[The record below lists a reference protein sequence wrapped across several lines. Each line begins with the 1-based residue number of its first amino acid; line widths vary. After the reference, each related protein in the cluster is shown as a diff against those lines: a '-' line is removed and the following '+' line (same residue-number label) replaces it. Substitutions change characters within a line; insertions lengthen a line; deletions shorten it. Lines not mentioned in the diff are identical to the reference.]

1 MGAEDEEER
10 SQPLLPNEH
19 VNADEKNSRCGDS
32 KGRINSSTLTLEP
45 KEWDKSKIPLLPE
58 KINAKDNIKIH
69 AIDKNLEKTA
79 HAQMHARVQAYLQSG
94 QSEKMR
100 MHRNSKTLKGPQNI
114 NIRQV
119 PRRINTGTQVQS
131 QTKLQIRECKVSR
144 SRSSSSSMD
153 IPSSRQQEV
162 KIGIQVQGENN
173 KVQTGTILDS
183 KRRKLKRKRSSET
196 EEGGERPLSQQ
207 LESTSMDAYSLR
219 LREKKEVQ
227 IIEPQD
233 PIKLGRH
240 EVQERKKVQI
250 SDVKRLSL
258 QLHLPNASKKESQE
272 KVSSQRALI
281 GATKTTDSKGAI
293 DIVDAYSLRLREKK
307 EVQIIEPQDPIKLG
321 RHEVQERKKVQI
333 SDVKRLSL
341 QLHLPNVIKNKSQE
355 KVSSQKTLIGATKT
369 TNSKGAM
376 DMVQVQNGVQS
387 VPDNCIDKDGT
398 KENIHTKKQKSPP
411 IAQEQVLV
419 ATSQSIDLNGVQSVP
434 DNCIDKDGTKGNV
447 HTKKR
452 KSPPIAQEQV
462 SVATDVSQSIAKAH
476 ITLKTSQESQ
486 PQHVLNGVQSV
497 PDNCIDK
504 DGTKG
509 NVHTKKRKS
518 PPIAQEQ
525 VSVATVGTQ
534 SIVKAH
540 ITLKTSHKNQ
550 PQHVLNGVQS
560 EPDKCI
566 EKDGT
571 KGNVHTKKQKSQS
584 RPQDGV
590 SVATVVS
597 QSIDKAHKTL
607 KTSQENYSND
617 IVQPII
623 PQHRKSSNEILKDRN
638 DKSNCNG
645 IIKHQVCTLSLERD
659 DLVTK
664 EAVKLKKLQP
674 LPIRE
679 HHGGGLKENKQIPAK
694 TKPPILIYSKEQ
706 SNLQGVQQIS
716 VETSEFQSKDEVRVL
731 DVDVPK
737 PLDKGDLRDVVKVAD
752 AVLFE
757 EPKPLSVSNQNE
769 SKTYSQESMPLTM
782 HKAPASNQNG
792 NEEPKTCG
800 DQKKS
805 LENCSEQKAKLKH
818 GVNASNEGNSHK
830 ILPKQLEHISNNFNQ
845 TSQEVTSKQQKS
857 TVNHVSGG
865 NGFTKAEL
873 NSTVTTQISGQEKSP
888 IGIESRDLEPR
899 IETSVPSDIASVHGL
914 QKEIRVDILV
924 AGQEMLQSKATVPV
938 GIKYNTQF
946 AKEQLGRKMHKGRKH
961 NRELHRLTRDH
972 GVEKLSFTP
981 AAKSDADNS
990 IITNPNESRPKRIIK
1005 SVQRYEDIRLTQ
1017 KEQAELKRLKLNC
1030 GAGFL
1035 CPEPSCKTQ
1044 LNYDSKKCWKCGVSC
1059 GYFPGMGVMRL
1070 KDRSE
1075 VGKTKEYPRKR
1086 QGGKNGNK
1094 SKPSTNKFYLS
1105 HKKARKILANAETKE
1120 CEACLQLFLP
1130 SYLQRHRRRTHK
1142 LESDVGCPYCK
1153 FTCQTMEER
1162 NEHINQK
1169 HAGEQLHLSEEE
1181 RSKNLLYI
1189 YACPLCDTAMAYSDL
1204 RNHLIVE
1211 HQQDFADVQHKITCT
1226 CPFCLQ
1232 GSKPRRTRFLTADA
1246 LLNHVKLSHPGCTI
1260 SGKKVR
1266 LGGAS
1271 VDKSIAQKSGT
1282 RAKRQRSASV
1292 NAKATPRTSTRIRN
1306 VSNYEEVNDKIETEE
1321 EFSADEEAPEI
1332 AEPSPPPTPT
1342 SGVDESYWF
1351 ALGPD
1356 ILTHAAKIG
1365 DVIYRRGQP
1374 IQSVLDVIDKKI
1386 KRLQERDKFADD
1398 GRNEDDDI
1406 YVAENKLYV
1415 RGIRERTNKSE
1426 SEALEKFMYKDQC
1439 EQRQRVF
1446 DYQNRAK
1453 KKSREQVELEEFLSR
1468 PFRMQKEGDRSSSAT
1483 RRATCPFGDSDSCDL
1498 CNGWY
1503 ANWIVT
1509 KEEIVQAGGS
1519 VNKAIQCLSGEN
1531 SHKFRS
1537 KKGAKEKKKISIPSR
1552 GFRRITDADLPDD
1565 LEPDDLNLQRKLTAP
1580 AKTQRQRVRA
1590 RPRRNDKGQ
1599 LWKLMHLKHSLEFVK
1614 SFNKGIVISKS
1625 RK

>member
-10 SQPLLPNEH
+10 SQPLSPDEH
-19 VNADEKNSRCGDS
+19 VDADEKNSMCGDS

-45 KEWDKSKIPLLPE
+45 KEWDKSKIPLLPG
-58 KINAKDNIKIH
+58 KIDTKDNMKIH

-79 HAQMHARVQAYLQSG
+79 HAQMHARVKAYLQSG
-94 QSEKMR
+94 QSEKMKMR
-100 MHRNSKTLKGPQNI
+100 RNSKTSKGPQNI

-144 SRSSSSSMD
+144 SSSRSSSMD
-153 IPSSRQQEV
+153 TPSSLQQEV
-162 KIGIQVQGENN
+162 KVGIQVQGENN

-207 LESTSMDAYSLR
+207 LESTSMDEYSLG
-219 LREKKEVQ
+219 LREKKKVQ
-227 IIEPQD
+227 IIESQD
-233 PIKLGRH
+233 PIKLGG
-240 EVQERKKVQI
+240 Q
-250 SDVKRLSL
+250 
-258 QLHLPNASKKESQE
+258 
-272 KVSSQRALI
+272 
-281 GATKTTDSKGAI
+281 
-293 DIVDAYSLRLREKK
+293 
-307 EVQIIEPQDPIKLG
+307 
-321 RHEVQERKKVQI
+321 EVQERKKVQI

-341 QLHLPNVIKNKSQE
+341 QLHLPNVSKKESQE
-355 KVSSQKTLIGATKT
+355 KVSSQKALIGAIKT
-369 TNSKGAM
+369 TDSKGAI
-376 DMVQVQNGVQS
+376 DVVQVQNGVQS

-398 KENIHTKKQKSPP
+398 KEN
-411 IAQEQVLV
+411 
-419 ATSQSIDLNGVQSVP
+419 
-434 DNCIDKDGTKGNV
+434 V

-462 SVATDVSQSIAKAH
+462 SVATI
-476 ITLKTSQESQ
+476 
-486 PQHVLNGVQSV
+486 
-497 PDNCIDK
+497 
-504 DGTKG
+504 
-509 NVHTKKRKS
+509 
-518 PPIAQEQ
+518 
-525 VSVATVGTQ
+525 GTQ

-550 PQHVLNGVQS
+550 LQHVQNGVQS

-566 EKDGT
+566 DKDGT
-571 KGNVHTKKQKSQS
+571 KGNVHTKKRKSQS
-584 RPQDGV
+584 IAQDRV

-597 QSIDKAHKTL
+597 QSIAKAQITL
-607 KTSQENYSND
+607 KTSQENHSDD

-645 IIKHQVCTLSLERD
+645 IIKHQSCTLSPERD

-674 LPIRE
+674 LPIRDR
-679 HHGGGLKENKQIPAK
+679 HGGGLKENKQIPAK
-694 TKPPILIYSKEQ
+694 TKPPILIDSKEQ

-731 DVDVPK
+731 DVDVLK

-769 SKTYSQESMPLTM
+769 TKTYSQERMPLTM

-818 GVNASNEGNSHK
+818 GVNASNEGNSHE
-830 ILPKQLEHISNNFNQ
+830 ILPTQLEHISNDFNP

-865 NGFTKAEL
+865 NGLTKAEL

-888 IGIESRDLEPR
+888 IGIGIESRDLAPR

-914 QKEIRVDILV
+914 QKEIHVDILV
-924 AGQEMLQSKATVPV
+924 AGQVMLQSEATVPV

-972 GVEKLSFTP
+972 GVEKVSSTP

-1005 SVQRYEDIRLTQ
+1005 SVQRYEDIRLTP

-1070 KDRSE
+1070 KERSE

-1086 QGGKNGNK
+1086 QGGEKGNK
-1094 SKPSTNKFYLS
+1094 SSTNKFYLS
-1105 HKKARKILANAETKE
+1105 HEKSREILANAETKE

-1181 RSKNLLYI
+1181 RSKNKLYI

-1282 RAKRQRSASV
+1282 RAKRQRSAIV
-1292 NAKATPRTSTRIRN
+1292 NAKATPRTSSRIRN

-1321 EFSADEEAPEI
+1321 EFSADEEEPEI

-1365 DVIYRRGQP
+1365 DVIYRKGQP
-1374 IQSVLDVIDKKI
+1374 IQSVLDVIDQQI
-1386 KRLQERDKFADD
+1386 KRLQERDKFVDD

-1468 PFRMQKEGDRSSSAT
+1468 PFRMQKEGDRSFSAT

-1537 KKGAKEKKKISIPSR
+1537 KKGAKEEKKISIPSR

-1580 AKTQRQRVRA
+1580 AKAQRQRVRA

-1599 LWKLMHLKHSLEFVK
+1599 LWKLMQLKHSLEFVK